1 MAAQGLSGF
10 YGSVF
15 RRSITVQVLI
25 RTRDHRVLLLRNG
38 NAWELPGGVVK
49 GGEDPRSAARRV
61 ARATLDP
68 GSDVGRVLVL
78 DYVQGSHGQGQ
89 AQGQG
94 QGDSIAFLFDGGV
107 LSTSVSA
114 FTGAG
119 GEREARFVPLM
130 DWSRGTDEGHGRRWG
145 AAVEALE
152 LGTVVELVNGEPAS
166 AGPVPAPLPRRMMP
180 PLEGFSGILGH

>member
-15 RRSITVQVLI
+15 RRSITVRVLI
-25 RTRDHRVLLLRNG
+25 RTSDGRVLMLRNG

-49 GGEDPRSAARRV
+49 GGEDPRSAARRI

-68 GSDVGRVLVL
+68 EFNVGRVLVL
-78 DYVQGSHGQGQ
+78 DYVQGTQGQ
-89 AQGQG
+89 A
-94 QGDSIAFLFDGGV
+94 DSIDFLFDGGT
-107 LSTSVSA
+107 LSTSVTS

-119 GEREARFVPLM
+119 GEWEAGFIPLA
-130 DWSRGTDEGHGRRWG
+130 DCGSGLDEGHGGEWG
-145 AAVEALE
+145 AALEALE
-152 LGTVVELVNGEPAS
+152 LGTMVELVNGEPVS
-166 AGPVPAPLPRRMMP
+166 AGPVAAPALRRMMP

>member
-15 RRSITVQVLI
+15 RRSITVRVLI
-25 RTRDHRVLLLRNG
+25 RTTDGRVLMLRSG
-38 NAWELPGGVVK
+38 NAWELPGGVAK

-68 GSDVGRVLVL
+68 EFDVGRVLVL
-78 DYVQGSHGQGQ
+78 DYVQGAQGQ
-89 AQGQG
+89 A
-94 QGDSIAFLFDGGV
+94 DSIGFLFDGGM
-107 LSTSVSA
+107 LSTSVTF

-119 GEREARFVPLM
+119 GEWEAGFIPLADCGAM
-130 DWSRGTDEGHGRRWG
+130 DEGHGGEWG
-145 AAVEALE
+145 AALEALE
-152 LGTVVELVNGEPAS
+152 LGTMVELVNGEPVTAEPL
-166 AGPVPAPLPRRMMP
+166 AAPSLRRMMP